1 MENIEIY
8 RSRKKNIII
17 LLVCIAF
24 VCVCV
29 YLTEKDKIARI
40 VGWIGIAFF
49 GACAVAL
56 LYAFLRERLLHKPF
70 LVITDSEVRM
80 DGGFKL
86 HSFRFSEVERFIWAN
101 VNDVLFITAVLNERA
116 ERRKMTDASPAGR
129 FFHRANI
136 RLTGGMENIQAD
148 NLTVKPNEL
157 FDMLNQRLEA
167 YRQAHPAD

>member
-49 GACAVAL
+49 GACAVVL

-129 FFHRANI
+129 FFYRADITSGWKPTGRRTRPTEISI
-136 RLTGGMENIQAD
+136 RR
-148 NLTVKPNEL
+148 TV
-157 FDMLNQRLEA
+157 FDIPVGIVLRIS
-167 YRQAHPAD
+167 

>member
-29 YLTEKDKIARI
+29 YLTGQDKVARI
-40 VGWIGIAFF
+40 VSWIGIAFF
-49 GACAVAL
+49 GACAVVL

-86 HSFRFSEVERFIWAN
+86 HSFRFSEVERFTWAN
-101 VNDVLFITAVLNERA
+101 VNDVLFIAAVLNERA

-136 RLTGGMENIQAD
+136 RLTGGMENIPAD
-148 NLTVKPNEL
+148 DLTVKPNEL
-157 FDMLNQRLEA
+157 LDLLNQRLEA